1 MRERRKL
8 NRVDVANRTY
18 RPSRSRPRGRP
29 VAFSAAV
36 AGTAESA
43 RFHLWCVGSRFRPR
57 WSSPGWSG
65 AGVGS
70 VRRVLHDRAATEPG
84 PTRFCVRGIRRGF
97 RGGVS
102 PPPEPSHRWAAV
114 EQSGRPGSRAC
125 SVEHAV
131 SPGLRCRNLSSGAA
145 PPVAEWCVYRG
156 PPVLDVRYGEGQP
169 RSRDSTAP
177 GLSGIVPPAGFE
189 PATSRIEAGCSD
201 PLSYGGGEP
210 AERETVRGLPLRDF
224 TPPEG
229 H

>member
-18 RPSRSRPRGRP
+18 RPPRSRPRGRP

-84 PTRFCVRGIRRGF
+84 PTRFCVWGIRPWF
-97 RGGVS
+97 
-102 PPPEPSHRWAAV
+102 
-114 EQSGRPGSRAC
+114 PG
-125 SVEHAV
+125 
-131 SPGLRCRNLSSGAA
+131 
-145 PPVAEWCVYRG
+145 
-156 PPVLDVRYGEGQP
+156 
-169 RSRDSTAP
+169 
-177 GLSGIVPPAGFE
+177 
-189 PATSRIEAGCSD
+189 
-201 PLSYGGGEP
+201 
-210 AERETVRGLPLRDF
+210 RGLPATGTIAPVGCGRTVGATWLTGMFRRACRIARA
-224 TPPEG
+224 TVPKPLVGCCPACCGVVRVSGSAGAGCPIRRRTAPEPRFNG
-229 H
+229 SGAVRNRAPGRIRTCDQPDRSRML